1 VSSALPL
8 AAARPPAAPAVPL
21 GAESQQAFLRRLIWY
36 GFLLRFAIAL
46 ILHFS
51 GFSRRFAPDEETYA
65 QDGWVIALYW
75 AGDILV
81 RPWRMTLD
89 QPLGYFYLNG
99 LCFYLFGQTE
109 LPIKVL
115 NAFMGAFSGRYL
127 YLLGRELFGEAVGRR
142 SAQLFVFFPSLVL
155 WSTVNIRDVWV
166 VFLILFVS
174 WKSVQTLRGYTLSG
188 VLQLVMG
195 IFALTFFRDYLFFV
209 VAVPPVAAFII
220 GGSRNFVRN
229 FILAALAGFALIL
242 LVRHGAVSEKASRH
256 MSLEAI
262 SEVRRDMA
270 IGGSS
275 FHEQVDISTPTRALS
290 FLPIGVAYF
299 LFSPFPWEITSFL
312 KLFSLPEMILI
323 YWFTLPA
330 IRGIRFSV
338 RERFR
343 DSFQVLLLTGL
354 LTVSYAL
361 GEGNVGTLYR
371 HRAQVL
377 GFYLMFAAVG
387 VELRRQNIPPAVPVK
402 A

>member
-1 VSSALPL
+1 
-8 AAARPPAAPAVPL
+8 VPL
-21 GAESQQAFLRRLIWY
+21 GAESDQGFLRRLIWY
-36 GFLLRFAIAL
+36 GFLLRLAISL
-46 ILHFS
+46 LLHFT
-51 GFSRRFAPDEETYA
+51 GYSRRFAPDEETYV
-65 QDGWVIALYW
+65 QDGWVFALYW
-75 AGDILV
+75 SGDILLP
-81 RPWRMTLD
+81 PWRMTLD

-109 LPIKVL
+109 VPIKVL

-127 YLLGRELFGEAVGRR
+127 YLLARELYGEAVGRR
-142 SAQLFVFFPSLVL
+142 AARLFVFFPSLVL

-166 VFLILFVS
+166 IFLILFVS
-174 WKSVQTLRGYTLSG
+174 WKSVQILRGYSAAG
-188 VLQLVMG
+188 VVQLVGG

-209 VAVPPVAAFII
+209 VAAPPVIALVI
-220 GGSRNFVRN
+220 GRSRHFVRN
-229 FILAALAGFALIL
+229 FVLASVAGFALIL
-242 LVRHGAVSEKASRH
+242 LVRHGAVSEQASRH

-275 FHEQVDISTPTRALS
+275 FHEQVDISTPGRALT

-299 LFSPFPWEITSFL
+299 LFSPFPWEITSVL
-312 KLFSLPEMILI
+312 KAFSAPEMILI

-330 IRGIRFSV
+330 IRGIRYSV
-338 RERFR
+338 REKFR

-377 GFYLMFAAVG
+377 GFYLMFAALG
-387 VELRRQNIPPAVPVK
+387 VELRRKPVPSS
-402 A
+402 ALLRA

>member
-1 VSSALPL
+1 
-8 AAARPPAAPAVPL
+8 VPL
-21 GAESQQAFLRRLIWY
+21 GVESEQAFLRRLIWY
-36 GFLLRFAIAL
+36 GFLLRVVIAML
-46 ILHFS
+46 LHFT
-51 GFSRRFAPDEETYA
+51 GYSRRFAPDEETYV
-65 QDGWVIALYW
+65 QDGWVFALYW
-75 AGDILV
+75 SGDILV

-109 LPIKVL
+109 VPIKVL
-115 NAFMGAFSGRYL
+115 NAFMGAFSCRYL
-127 YLLGRELFGEAVGRR
+127 YLLGRELFGDAVGRR
-142 SAQLFVFFPSLVL
+142 AARLFVFFPSLVL

-174 WKSVQTLRGYTLSG
+174 WKSVQTIRGYSASG
-188 VLQLVMG
+188 VVQLVLG

-220 GGSRNFVRN
+220 GRSRHFIRN
-229 FILAALAGFALIL
+229 VVLAAVAGLALIL
-242 LVRHGAVSEKASRH
+242 LVQHGAVSEKATRH

-275 FHEQVDISTPTRALS
+275 FHEQVDVSTPTRALT

-299 LFSPFPWEITSFL
+299 LFSPFPWEITSLL
-312 KLFSLPEMILI
+312 KAFSVPEMILI

-330 IRGIRFSV
+330 IRGIRFAV
-338 RERFR
+338 KERFR

-377 GFYLMFAAVG
+377 GFYLMFAALG
-387 VELRRQNIPPAVPVK
+387 VELRRQRAWPARAVK